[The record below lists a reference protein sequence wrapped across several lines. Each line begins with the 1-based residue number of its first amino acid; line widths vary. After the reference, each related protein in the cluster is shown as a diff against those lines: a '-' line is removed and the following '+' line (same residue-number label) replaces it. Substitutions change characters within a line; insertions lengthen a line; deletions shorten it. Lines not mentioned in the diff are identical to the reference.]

1 MSLWTEFILNSYFQ
15 PKLAELRRF
24 DNRCTQEDTKKVY
37 EIANLQIIFRE
48 LSPCICRFT
57 SVKCCG
63 RKRTFVKVI
72 FLRFCKDYNCIAV
85 YVYIRSNSVP
95 IHWVGKPGV
104 SLVPASIFHRIRDE
118 KTNMIRY
125 NFRPSGFDRTRR
137 VRRSIKQ
144 KSSSNPESPPLTFR
158 GSVILVQSDLDI
170 SLSFSVIFKRV
181 FTEYKSFKTLTTRLL
196 TCGHNYLTNT
206 LGMW

>member
-1 MSLWTEFILNSYFQ
+1 MQTFNLKN
-15 PKLAELRRF
+15 PKWKQ
-24 DNRCTQEDTKKVY
+24 N
-37 EIANLQIIFRE
+37 
-48 LSPCICRFT
+48 
-57 SVKCCG
+57 
-63 RKRTFVKVI
+63 FVKNIACLKESIIWKVAYFI
-72 FLRFCKDYNCIAV
+72 TTSYNSLFFVVFHNIYLIAV

-104 SLVPASIFHRIRDE
+104 SLVSASIFHRIRDE

-144 KSSSNPESPPLTFR
+144 KSSSNPEGPPLTFR